1 MSNERERLI
10 ELQKSQWK
18 SLEKLCTSLSLD
30 EWGADTDCPTWTVKD
45 CIAHLVGIE
54 HRILGRE
61 VLDIPLSKMSH
72 IKNEQGAKN
81 ELDVVSRRAMT
92 PAELLGEFAEVNSER
107 LKELN
112 GQLDFSAEADS
123 PIGKGNVADQV
134 SVRVF
139 DCWVHEQDI
148 RRAIQKPGNL
158 SGLTAQHSYERMNN
172 AMPFV
177 FGKKVGGPE
186 GSSVRFKIYGES
198 SFILNI
204 KIQEGR
210 ARLVTDLPE
219 PTIYLE
225 MDCETFMCLSCGRWD
240 PDKVLTDH
248 KVSIQGDQNFG
259 VSIVKNMNY
268 MV

>member
-1 MSNERERLI
+1 
-10 ELQKSQWK
+10 
-18 SLEKLCTSLSLD
+18 
-30 EWGADTDCPTWTVKD
+30 
-45 CIAHLVGIE
+45 
-54 HRILGRE
+54 
-61 VLDIPLSKMSH
+61 
-72 IKNEQGAKN
+72 
-81 ELDVVSRRAMT
+81 
-92 PAELLGEFAEVNSER
+92 
-107 LKELN
+107 
-112 GQLDFSAEADS
+112 
-123 PIGKGNVADQV
+123 
-134 SVRVF
+134 
-139 DCWVHEQDI
+139 
-148 RRAIQKPGNL
+148 
-158 SGLTAQHSYERMNN
+158 MNN

-210 ARLVTDLPE
+210 ARLVTQLPA
-219 PTIYLE
+219 PPIYLE